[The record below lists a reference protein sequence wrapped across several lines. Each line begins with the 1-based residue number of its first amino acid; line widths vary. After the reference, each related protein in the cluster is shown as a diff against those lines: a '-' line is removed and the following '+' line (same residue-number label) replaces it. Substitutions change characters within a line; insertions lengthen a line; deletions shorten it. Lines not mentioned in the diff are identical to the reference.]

1 MFYVNNEGV
10 IKSEPCNEIA
20 KELWVR
26 YTSQN
31 MCALFTKMLHTFLE
45 CKMLSQAVFLE
56 TSTKFLI

>member
-31 MCALFTKMLHTFLE
+31 MCTLCTKMLHTFLE
-45 CKMLSQAVFLE
+45 CKMLSQTVFLE